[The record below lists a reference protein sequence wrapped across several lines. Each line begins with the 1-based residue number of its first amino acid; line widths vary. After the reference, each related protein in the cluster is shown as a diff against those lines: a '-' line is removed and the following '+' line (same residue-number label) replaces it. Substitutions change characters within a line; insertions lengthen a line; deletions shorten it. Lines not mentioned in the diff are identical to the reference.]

1 MVNGI
6 EIRIIFDVLYELS
19 VYTVILCGVLL
30 IALRVLKGESTK
42 DFQYTPEGTN
52 IMFKSKRSDLL
63 KDLSNTE
70 ESDTEDRTN
79 LKEDVIYETETET
92 YGIKITN
99 GQMNEDLKGVNYHE
113 MVNKLDDF
121 LENQDS
127 ELERIQYLVGKLKPL
142 LKIGLVYSGVYYL
155 LTIFNIIQYKT
166 QIQELGNIIQ
176 EPFLLLIT
184 LIICSAILKFS
195 YEDKVFDVRK
205 ERKLKQTKIREGV

>member
-142 LKIGLVYSGVYYL
+142 LKIGMVYSGVYYL

>member
-1 MVNGI
+1 MVNGL
-6 EIRIIFDVLYELS
+6 EIRLIFDVLYELS

-52 IMFKSKRSDLL
+52 IMFKSKRIDLL

-70 ESDTEDRTN
+70 EPDTEDKTN

-99 GQMNEDLKGVNYHE
+99 GQMNEDLKGINYHE

-121 LENQDS
+121 QENQDS

-142 LKIGLVYSGVYYL
+142 LKIGMVYSGVYYL

-176 EPFLLLIT
+176 EPFLLWII
-184 LIICSAILKFS
+184 LIICSVILKFS

>member
-1 MVNGI
+1 MGNGL
-6 EIRIIFDVLYELS
+6 EIRLIFDVLYELS

-70 ESDTEDRTN
+70 EPDTEDKTN
-79 LKEDVIYETETET
+79 LREDVIYETETET
-92 YGIKITN
+92 HDIKVTN
-99 GQMNEDLKGVNYHE
+99 GEMNDDLKGINYIE
-113 MVNKLDDF
+113 MVNKLDGF

-142 LKIGLVYSGVYYL
+142 LKIGMVYSGVYYL
-155 LTIFNIIQYKT
+155 LTVFNIVQYKT

-176 EPFLLLIT
+176 EPFLLLII
-184 LIICSAILKFS
+184 LIIRSVILKFS
-195 YEDKVFDVRK
+195 YEDKVFDIRK
-205 ERKLKQTKIREGV
+205 EKKLKHTKIREGV